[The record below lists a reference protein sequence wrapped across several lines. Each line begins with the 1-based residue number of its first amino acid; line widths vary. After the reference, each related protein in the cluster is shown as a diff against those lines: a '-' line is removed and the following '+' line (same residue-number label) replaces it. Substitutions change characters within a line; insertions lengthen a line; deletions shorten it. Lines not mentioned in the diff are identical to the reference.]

1 MAIVQS
7 GRQRS
12 AHDAQRE
19 ALVAKVTS
27 AAKRRRA
34 EAAIDEIAASREQ
47 RELAE
52 RRILR
57 GIYAM
62 HDAGLSQRDIAR
74 VAGLSQPEVSR
85 RLRRREVAPAAD
97 VTPREIILQRSAGE
111 ISTTEMLHLL
121 TGMNFTS
128 STPRKRSAT
137 DGAAGALGTAK
148 QLAEALHDGLL
159 SDDEYEAVRRAISR
173 RRATLR

>member
-1 MAIVQS
+1 MAIVQNS
-7 GRQRS
+7 RQRPEPS
-12 AHDAQRE
+12 GQLE
-19 ALVAKVTS
+19 ALIAKLTS
-27 AAKRRRA
+27 APQRRRA
-34 EAAIDEIAASREQ
+34 VAAIAEIAAGREQ

-52 RRILR
+52 RRIRR

-85 RLRRREVAPAAD
+85 RLKRREVVPATE
-97 VTPREIILQRSAGE
+97 VTPREIILQRSTGE
-111 ISTTEMLHLL
+111 ISSTEMLKLL
-121 TGMNFTS
+121 KGMTFSS

-137 DGAAGALGTAK
+137 DGAAGALGTTK

-159 SDDEYEAVRRAISR
+159 SDEEYEAVRRAIAR
-173 RRATLR
+173 RRANAR